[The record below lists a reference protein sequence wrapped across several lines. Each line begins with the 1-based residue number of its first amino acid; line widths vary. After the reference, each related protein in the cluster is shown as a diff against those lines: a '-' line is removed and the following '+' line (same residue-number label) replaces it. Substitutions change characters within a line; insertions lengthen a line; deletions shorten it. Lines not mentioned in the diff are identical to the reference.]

1 MTLQIKLMGM
11 PEIRTAGGQRQL
23 IRGHQAWALLA
34 RLLLSS
40 RPLSRRSLA
49 NDLFPE
55 TVDPLGSLRWTLAS
69 LRKSLDCPGAFLGD
83 PISTVLPDGTV
94 VNVIKLSNAD
104 FDIESA
110 GPLLEGVEPQ
120 CGPEFSTWLLVE
132 RERIASLVDA
142 QVRQEA
148 QHAIAVGDAPRAAR
162 LAELIV
168 RRMPFDEGAH
178 ILLLKTL
185 IAGGRFDA
193 ADLHVEA
200 IDKLFREQ
208 LGRAPSPALRS
219 AARRTLSSPPSGVS
233 PVAVAESLLEAGIA
247 ALSAGAIDAGV
258 DCLRRAAADAQ
269 SCGDA
274 RLQGQTLIELG
285 SALVHAVRGH
295 DDEGAI
301 LLRQSIEFA
310 NRCGDASMACTA
322 HRELGYVDTLAG
334 RRPSAADHLAEA
346 LRLAGGDDAL
356 AGTHGVIGMNLVDWG
371 RVDEGLAH
379 YELSLEHARRSGN
392 RRRQVWS
399 MGLGAWGLL
408 AADRAED
415 ANRWL
420 QDCLTLIDE
429 LRWTS
434 FRPWPCAL
442 LGESRLRLRIDPM
455 TVMQELG
462 RAFALSC
469 QLADP
474 CWEAAVARVMARCHE
489 VAGNPERA
497 TEWLSEA
504 RKRCVRQTDT
514 YVALLVEILADQA
527 RISARLGH
535 AAQSNICARE
545 MLSLAARAHMDAHV
559 HRAIDL
565 IASSVTPPSSHK

>member
-1 MTLQIKLMGM
+1 MTLQIKLMGN
-11 PEIRTAGGQRQL
+11 PEIRTTGDQQQL
-23 IRGHQAWALLA
+23 VRGHQAWALLA
-34 RLLLSS
+34 RLVLSP

-49 NDLFPE
+49 NDLFPD

-69 LRKSLDCPGAFLGD
+69 LRKALNCPGALLGD
-83 PISTVLPDGTV
+83 PINTALPDGTRV
-94 VNVIKLSNAD
+94 DVNELSNAD
-104 FDIESA
+104 FDVESA

-132 RERIASLVDA
+132 RERIASRVDA
-142 QVRQEA
+142 RVRQDA
-148 QHAIAVGDAPRAAR
+148 QQAIAVGDAPRGTR
-162 LAELIV
+162 LAELSV

-185 IAGGRFDA
+185 IAGGRFVA

-200 IDKLFREQ
+200 TDKLFREQ

-233 PVAVAESLLEAGIA
+233 PVAVVESLLEAGIA

-274 RLQGQTLIELG
+274 HLQGRTLLELG

-322 HRELGYVDTLAG
+322 YRELGYVDTLAG
-334 RRPSAADHLAEA
+334 RRPSAAEHLAEA
-346 LRLAGGDDAL
+346 LRLADGGDAL

-371 RVDEGLAH
+371 RVNEGLAH
-379 YELSLEHARRSGN
+379 YEISLAHAHSAGN

-408 AADRAED
+408 AADRAEE

-420 QDCLTLIDE
+420 QKCLTLVDE

-442 LGESRLRLRIDPM
+442 LGESRLRLKADPAS
-455 TVMQELG
+455 VMQDLE

-489 VAGNPERA
+489 VAGNPEQA
-497 TEWLSEA
+497 LGWLSEA
-504 RKRCVRQTDT
+504 RMRCVRQTDT
-514 YVALLVEILADQA
+514 YVALVVEILADQA
-527 RISARLGH
+527 RISASLGH
-535 AAQSNICARE
+535 VAQSNTCARE

-559 HRAIDL
+559 HRAIHL
-565 IASSVTPPSSHK
+565 IGSSGA

>member
-1 MTLQIKLMGM
+1 MTLQIKLMGK
-11 PEIRTAGGQRQL
+11 PEIRTAGGQPQL
-23 IRGHQAWALLA
+23 VRGHQAWALLA
-34 RLLLSS
+34 RLVLSP
-40 RPLSRRSLA
+40 RPLSRRALA
-49 NDLFPE
+49 NDLFPD

-69 LRKSLDCPGAFLGD
+69 LRKALDCPGALLDD
-83 PISTVLPDGTV
+83 PIDTALPAGTTIDI
-94 VNVIKLSNAD
+94 NALSNAD
-104 FDIESA
+104 FDVESA

-120 CGPEFSTWLLVE
+120 CGPEFSTWLLIE
-132 RERIASLVDA
+132 RERVASVVDA
-142 QVRQEA
+142 RIRRDA
-148 QHAIAVGDAPRAAR
+148 QHAIAVGDAPRAIR
-162 LAELIV
+162 LAELCV

-185 IAGGRFDA
+185 VAGGRFDA

-200 IDKLFREQ
+200 TDKLFREQ

-233 PVAVAESLLEAGIA
+233 PVAVVESLLQAGTA

-274 RLQGQTLIELG
+274 RLQGRTLLELG
-285 SALVHAVRGH
+285 SALVHSVRGH

-322 HRELGYVDTLAG
+322 YRELGYVDALAG
-334 RRPSAADHLAEA
+334 RRPNAATHLAEA
-346 LRLAGGDDAL
+346 LRLAKEDVAL
-356 AGTHGVIGMNLVDWG
+356 SGTHGVIGMNLVDWG
-371 RVDEGLAH
+371 RLDEGLAH
-379 YELSLEHARRSGN
+379 YELSLEHANRAGN
-392 RRRQVWS
+392 RRRQAWT

-408 AADRAED
+408 AADRPED
-415 ANRWL
+415 AARWL
-420 QDCLTLIDE
+420 QDCLTLVDE

-442 LGESRLRLRIDPM
+442 LGESRLRLRIDPA
-455 TVMQELG
+455 TVMQELE

-474 CWEAAVARVMARCHE
+474 CWEAAVARAMARCHE
-489 VAGNPERA
+489 VSGNLERA
-497 TEWLSEA
+497 LEWLCEA
-504 RKRCVRQTDT
+504 RKRSVRETDP
-514 YVALLVEILADQA
+514 YVALVVEILADQA
-527 RISARLGH
+527 RISAKMGN
-535 AAQSNICARE
+535 AAQSNTCIRE

-559 HRAIDL
+559 HRAVTL
-565 IASSVTPPSSHK
+565 IGSGGVHVE